1 MSDAQIEVDDDR
13 KNGGRAVHPNWPS
26 KEHQFKPGNLGRP
39 KGSRN
44 KLGEAFIEALYDDFR
59 EHGIEAV
66 RACRATAPDVYLRVL
81 ASLMPKELAI
91 EVTNRY
97 VMRTPEIAERLD
109 AWLEKTLELTAGV
122 PVVKEGGD
130 VATD

>member
-1 MSDAQIEVDDDR
+1 MPPV
-13 KNGGRAVHPNWPS
+13 
-26 KEHQFKPGNLGRP
+26 EHQFKAGNPGRP

-59 EHGIEAV
+59 EHGIEAIK
-66 RACRATAPDVYLRVL
+66 ACRALAPDTYLRVL
-81 ASLMPKELAI
+81 SSILPKEVAI

-109 AWLEKTLELTAGV
+109 AWLEKTLELTAG
-122 PVVKEGGD
+122 PADAETTGG
-130 VATD
+130 